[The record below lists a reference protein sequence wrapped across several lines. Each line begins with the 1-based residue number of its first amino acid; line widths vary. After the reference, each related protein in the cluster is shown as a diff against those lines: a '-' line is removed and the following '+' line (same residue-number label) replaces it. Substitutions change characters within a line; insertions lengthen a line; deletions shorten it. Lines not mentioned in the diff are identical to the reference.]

1 MLVLTRKVG
10 EGIAIGDD
18 IKIVVMQ
25 IKGKQVRLGIKANA
39 NTVVHREEVY
49 QRILDENKSAAQA
62 EVNSLDKVATMLNDT
77 DRTPKQTPFKR
88 VSRPARKPDP
98 EED

>member
-25 IKGKQVRLGIKANA
+25 IKGKQVRLGIKASA
-39 NTVVHREEVY
+39 STVVHREEVY
-49 QRILDENKSAAQA
+49 QRIQDENRQA
-62 EVNSLDKVATMLNDT
+62 SYSQVASVDQAT
-77 DRTPKQTPFKR
+77 DIMEGNEGIPTPTGSPFKKVVR
-88 VSRPARKPDP
+88 GSKKADS
-98 EED
+98 